1 MHYPSSFQFKYIY
14 TVEVYPRLSCS
25 FLFENKRE
33 QSMLIVQKKW
43 LRMPLFDFIFWFW
56 VVGYSKGDVVLP
68 W

>member
-1 MHYPSSFQFKYIY
+1 MQLLVRKQ
-14 TVEVYPRLSCS
+14 
-25 FLFENKRE
+25 KRTKHAY
-33 QSMLIVQKKW
+33 SAKKKKW